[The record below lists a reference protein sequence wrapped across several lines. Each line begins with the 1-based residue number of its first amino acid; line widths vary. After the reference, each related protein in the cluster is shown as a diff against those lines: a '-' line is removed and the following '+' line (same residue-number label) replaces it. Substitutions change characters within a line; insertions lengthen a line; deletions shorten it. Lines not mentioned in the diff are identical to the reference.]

1 MANNPYVNKV
11 QTAGGVTLI
20 DISDTTAVASDVAG
34 GKYFYTANGAKVE
47 GTASGG
53 GGGAISVVD
62 TLDVNGGTIRTI
74 TAVDISDTTATASDV
89 AQGKYFYTADGTK
102 TEGTASG
109 GGGGY
114 NIASGDLTAL
124 FDQYAEENNMLVMDI
139 TFASDQTANVTIQ
152 HSLGSVPTEAI
163 LYPKNPVDST
173 SGYQI
178 GFTFNGQFAVD
189 RNCNRTMRWFTNYP
203 SGGFGY
209 SVRKDLPSLIADS
222 YRSAYNFTQSVPT
235 STTITIRGGTNVE
248 TKLLAGQYKLALR

>member
-1 MANNPYVNKV
+1 MAVDKLV
-11 QTAGGVTLI
+11 DSTQL
-20 DISDTTAVASDVAG
+20 DTDLTSVA
-34 GKYFYTANGAKVE
+34 N
-47 GTASGG
+47 
-53 GGGAISVVD
+53 AIR
-62 TLDVNGGTIRTI
+62 TKGGTSASLAFPSGFVS
-74 TAVDISDTTATASDV
+74 AVEAIPS
-89 AQGKYFYTADGTK
+89 
-102 TEGTASG
+102 

-114 NIASGDLTAL
+114 NIVSGDLTAL

-173 SGYQI
+173 LGYQI

-222 YRSAYNFTQSVPT
+222 CRSAYNFTQSVPT